1 MLKNLDLVVCISVF
15 FWFFDL
21 DSGVKEKYL
30 WSASLKFF
38 DLLIRISKLE
48 LSYTQRH
55 LMLWIWSRI
64 IFLIFWFWISIS
76 WTKYFY
82 DVLLL
87 ISKMLSSIFSDYQL
101 GLTTVHLSSKH
112 PKFLGGQSWF
122 RQIFWQSNKLKKTN
136 FQQRGGGY
144 INSERCFTIHIW
156 WFGDS
161 LFPRVI
167 RCELVPCVFVSL
179 FIWKPYQK
187 LRIC

>member
-1 MLKNLDLVVCISVF
+1 MICKFEI
-15 FWFFDL
+15 
-21 DSGVKEKYL
+21 L
-30 WSASLKFF
+30 WSFNPDFKIRVILYSEALDVMDLISDNFF
-38 DLLIRISKLE
+38 DLLV
-48 LSYTQRH
+48 
-55 LMLWIWSRI
+55 
-64 IFLIFWFWISIS
+64 WISIS